1 MSDPALSGP
10 SSPVAPVSDTL
21 AKEQAD
27 FTAAQ
32 AGGQRN
38 WSETVWA
45 RAGIPT
51 LVGVVVLLI
60 WEWAVDH
67 YQIRSFVLPA
77 PSVIGAAMAGN
88 IASLM
93 ESWWVTFSVT
103 VQAFVLALVGGV
115 ALAILFTQSRLIEL
129 ALFPY
134 AVILQVTPVVSIAPL
149 IIIWVGFDNLH
160 LALLIMAWLVAFF
173 PILSNTVMGLR
184 SVDHNL
190 INLFKLYGASR
201 WQVLIQL
208 QMPAALPYILAGMK
222 ISGGLALI
230 GAVVAEFVGGASG
243 AAGLAWRII
252 EAGNRLQIDRMFAA
266 LVMMSL
272 TGIAIFFALHFLQH
286 FLLRKWHES
295 ALRSES

>member
-10 SSPVAPVSDTL
+10 SSPMVPAPDTL
-21 AKEQAD
+21 ATEQAD
-27 FTAAQ
+27 FAAAQ
-32 AGGQRN
+32 SGGPRV
-38 WSETVWA
+38 WSETLWA

-51 LVGVVVLLI
+51 LVGVLVLLV

-77 PSVIGAAMAGN
+77 PSVIGTAMFGN

-93 ESWWVTFSVT
+93 GSWWVTFSVT

-115 ALAILFTQSRLIEL
+115 ALAILFTQSRLVEL

-190 INLFKLYGASR
+190 INLFKLYGANR
-201 WQVLIQL
+201 WQILLQL